1 MQLSVLGAL
10 GPGIPHII
18 NTKLLKQFTCLTY
31 NNGRSG
37 AVSVERNADG
47 GGGEVWGLRCNS
59 MFRDPAPKSES
70 LPSSGDIIHCPS
82 WKCSFVFGCGAPC
95 SAELTV
101 DQCCRKGQLPGDL
114 EDRNCGASRPCLPLF
129 DGAVLP
135 APAVFG
141 NSRGQH

>member
-37 AVSVERNADG
+37 TVSVERNADG

-59 MFRDPAPKSES
+59 MFRDPLPKS
-70 LPSSGDIIHCPS
+70 HCR
-82 WKCSFVFGCGAPC
+82 
-95 SAELTV
+95 LTV
-101 DQCCRKGQLPGDL
+101 FWGHHTLSLLEVFICLWLRGTLQCWAYC
-114 EDRNCGASRPCLPLF
+114 
-129 DGAVLP
+129 
-135 APAVFG
+135 
-141 NSRGQH
+141 